1 MSAAKYY
8 IDLIAQ
14 LQQETKQ
21 VNDIGQAKAK
31 LYNIK
36 QKLQNDYGNLLRNF
50 EKMMQ
55 NKVLNL
61 KNT

>member
-8 IDLIAQ
+8 IDLIAK

-21 VNDIGQAKAK
+21 VNDIGKAKAK

-36 QKLQNDYGNLLRNF
+36 SKISNDYDFQKRY
-50 EKMMQ
+50 
-55 NKVLNL
+55 VRSV
-61 KNT
+61 